1 MHIILYV
8 VALAAIAGALGL
20 SWLGLDSELA
30 TIGPEAL
37 AAALR
42 DHGLLLVGG
51 LVLAGLGRI
60 LQHMRAIDVGLQR
73 VAKAAEDAARLDG

>member
-1 MHIILYV
+1 MHIILYA

-30 TIGPEAL
+30 AIGPEAL

-42 DHGLLLVGG
+42 DNGLLLVGG
-51 LVLAGLGRI
+51 LVLAGLGRV
-60 LQHMRAIDVGLQR
+60 LQHMGAIDVGLRR
-73 VAKAAEDAARLDG
+73 VAKAAEDAARMDD

>member
-30 TIGPEAL
+30 TIGPDAL

-60 LQHMRAIDVGLQR
+60 LQHMRAIDVGLRR

>member
-60 LQHMRAIDVGLQR
+60 LQHMRSIDVGLRR
-73 VAKAAEDAARLDG
+73 VAKAAEDAASLDG

>member
-20 SWLGLDSELA
+20 SLLGLNSE
-30 TIGPEAL
+30 TPFGPEAL
-37 AAALR
+37 AGALR

-51 LVLAGLGRI
+51 LVLAGLGRV

-73 VAKAAEDAARLDG
+73 VAKAAEDATKLDD